1 MTAPP
6 ARPHVG
12 FRPSSH
18 FSIITAA
25 QANTDWAED
34 DAWDS
39 GSDDDKPLA
48 PPRKH
53 TPSANGPP
61 TPSRNG
67 TLNLLPNS
75 GAIGTFSGPSPGST
89 APTPPRPPSNTLS
102 APIPFKQ
109 PSGPTPLNMIR
120 AASNNLRK
128 PGPQA
133 AEVVNPS
140 IGSGTPNST
149 SSAAELSFSYT
160 HVHAPSP
167 SSYPPTT
174 ELNNVILHAEPE
186 TASIG
191 EGATT
196 TATTTDDDES
206 RNSVEVSSP
215 PGAKGRGWM
224 FIKGHNNNNNNK
236 GKGGP
241 EAAEHEKEGYRR
253 WEMSATGSVDF
264 GGMMP
269 DAPDSDDD
277 DEGESDA
284 DAMMVVGDLDVDVDP
299 DGSGRGRE
307 KEVGGR
313 RGTLEF
319 VRARASGGS
328 EDEKGKGKRTSVVRE
343 VVEEEEE
350 ETVVK
355 EKEGVEAIREDADA
369 IVADPFSVLRRAHPY
384 GHESGYNTK
393 PQPSRQSTSTNTV
406 SPSHVKSPER
416 PTDSPSR
423 RERISIVQDRPAST
437 SSSSGTGGLSRGRSV
452 RTNRRH
458 SQFVECLSKEDIN
471 MAELKKLAWSGV
483 PPHLRPIVWPLL
495 LGYIPLP
502 SSTRLQTLQR
512 KREEFRNMVKLTFA
526 RGREGLDQQIWHQ
539 IKIDV
544 PRTRPGVRLW
554 MEPGTHQV
562 RFTVNVN
569 LRGGELIDG
578 GGGGMI
584 EFRKDIIRLGDPT
597 SCERPTSVY
606 ADPENYDPS
615 NLPEHILNAI
625 EADSFW
631 CLSRLLD
638 GIQDNYISQ
647 QPGIHR
653 SVKRMA
659 ELVKRIDAPLA
670 AHLESQSV
678 EFMQFAFRWMNCLL
692 MREISVKNTI
702 RMWDTYLAEGTDS
715 FSQFHLYVCSAFLVK
730 WSEKLKGMDFQ
741 GIIMFLQALPTQSWT
756 DHEVELLLSEA
767 FLLSS
772 VWHNAQSHFG

>member
-53 TPSANGPP
+53 TPANGPP

-67 TLNLLPNS
+67 TLNLLPTNS
-75 GAIGTFSGPSPGST
+75 GTIFSGPSPGST
-89 APTPPRPPSNTLS
+89 APTPPRPPSTMTNTLS

-128 PGPQA
+128 PGP

-174 ELNNVILHAEPE
+174 ELNNVVLHAEPE

-196 TATTTDDDES
+196 TATTTDDES

-224 FIKGHNNNNNNK
+224 FIKGHNTNNNNK

-241 EAAEHEKEGYRR
+241 EAVEHEKEGYRR

-277 DEGESDA
+277 DEEGGSDA

-328 EDEKGKGKRTSVVRE
+328 EDEKGKSKRASVVRE

-350 ETVVK
+350 EPVLR

-393 PQPSRQSTSTNTV
+393 PQPSRQSTSTSTV

-423 RERISIVQDRPAST
+423 RERISIVQDRPAS

-554 MEPGTHQV
+554 MEPGTHQSLERILYV
-562 RFTVNVN
+562 WAIRHPASGYVQGINDLATPFYQIF
-569 LRGGELIDG
+569 LSAYID
-578 GGGGMI
+578 
-584 EFRKDIIRLGDPT
+584 
-597 SCERPTSVY
+597 

-702 RMWDTYLAEGTDS
+702 RMWDTYLVRYFFFLVVEGTDS

>member
-6 ARPHVG
+6 ARPHLG

-18 FSIITAA
+18 FSIITTA
-25 QANTDWAED
+25 QSNADWAED

-48 PPRKH
+48 PVGRKH
-53 TPSANGPP
+53 TNPAPP

-67 TLNLLPNS
+67 TLNVLPTTAAGLS
-75 GAIGTFSGPSPGST
+75 TGGAGLST
-89 APTPPRPPSNTLS
+89 AGTGLGTGSASTAAPSLT

-109 PSGPTPLNMIR
+109 PSGPTSLNTIR
-120 AASNNLRK
+120 ANNLRK
-128 PGPQA
+128 PT
-133 AEVVNPS
+133 VDFNPTS

-149 SSAAELSFSYT
+149 SSNAELSFSYT

-167 SSYPPTT
+167 SSYTPAQDV
-174 ELNNVILHAEPE
+174 NNLSLAE
-186 TASIG
+186 TASVG
-191 EGATT
+191 GDTT
-196 TATTTDDDES
+196 TATTTDDEG
-206 RNSVEVSSP
+206 RASVEVSSP
-215 PGAKGRGWM
+215 KGRGWM
-224 FIKGHNNNNNNK
+224 FIKGHK
-236 GKGGP
+236 SGK
-241 EAAEHEKEGYRR
+241 EKNEEQEREKEGYRK

-264 GGMMP
+264 GGMIP
-269 DAPDSDDD
+269 DAPDSDSDD
-277 DEGESDA
+277 GG
-284 DAMMVVGDLDVDVDP
+284 MVVGDLDVDV
-299 DGSGRGRE
+299 GGGGFAKVGRGRE
-307 KEVGGR
+307 KDNEKVG
-313 RGTLEF
+313 LEF
-319 VRARASGGS
+319 ARASEERKGKEKERPRS
-328 EDEKGKGKRTSVVRE
+328 EVEDELDDEPTPR
-343 VVEEEEE
+343 
-350 ETVVK
+350 
-355 EKEGVEAIREDADA
+355 EKEGVDAIREDADE
-369 IVADPFSVLRRAHPY
+369 IVADPFSVIRRANPY
-384 GHESGYNTK
+384 GHESGYNNK
-393 PQPSRQSTSTNTV
+393 PQPPRQ

-416 PTDSPSR
+416 PTDSPSKR
-423 RERISIVQDRPAST
+423 ASRTSSAQDRPASG
-437 SSSSGTGGLSRGRSV
+437 SGSGAGLSRGRSV

-458 SQFVECLSKEDIN
+458 GQFVECLSREDIN
-471 MAELKKLAWSGV
+471 MTELKKLAWSGV
-483 PPHLRPIVWPLL
+483 PPHLRPVVWPLL

-502 SSTRLQTLQR
+502 SATRLQTLQR
-512 KREEFRNMVKLTFA
+512 KREEFRNLAKLTFA

-554 MEPGTHQV
+554 METGTHQSLERILYV
-562 RFTVNVN
+562 WAIRHPASGYVQGINDLATPFYQIF
-569 LRGGELIDG
+569 LSAFID
-578 GGGGMI
+578 
-584 EFRKDIIRLGDPT
+584 
-597 SCERPTSVY
+597 
-606 ADPENYDPS
+606 ADPENYDPAH
-615 NLPEHILNAI
+615 LPPHILNAV
-625 EADSFW
+625 EADTFW

-638 GIQDNYISQ
+638 GIQDNYIAQ

-670 AHLESQSV
+670 AHFESQGV

-730 WSEKLKGMDFQ
+730 WSEKLKAMDFQ

-756 DHEVELLLSEA
+756 DHEIELLLSEA